1 MTTPLRVARQPH
13 KPAAPARALRFAL
26 AGAAGLYGLF
36 VALRFANKPAAQARA
51 LRFALACAAGLYG
64 LLVAGPAAAQDNEPR
79 LSEYRLTLRPV
90 GPPLPSFKYELVP
103 ARGLSRN
110 NAALLWHRALHLY
123 ADARPAGKE
132 FHEARGRLDAAFN
145 KPLKDFPKE
154 EVRNYLRPFNTTFKE
169 MEAAAKCD
177 HCDWGTADR
186 IAAEG
191 IGFLIPDAQKMRELT
206 FLLNLRTRM
215 HAADG
220 KVDAALRDVQ
230 TAYALARH
238 AAQGPTLIQFLIGST
253 IAAQTTRELEQVMQV
268 PGCPNLY
275 WSLTALP
282 RPLIDLTRGMEGEL
296 RLMEATIPFPKDVE
310 KGPMTPDEA
319 LAALDRLWAGLQKL
333 AEEEGKVEL
342 ASGRL
347 GLAMYVTLTH
357 PSARKSLRAAGKT
370 EAELD
375 AMPPAQVVMLDSLVR
390 FRNLRDEHFVWF
402 KAPYAEAV
410 QGMRASEAKLK
421 ELKRSPPLD
430 YLQTMLLLLLPAVDK
445 VYGAEVRTERRIAS
459 LRAVEAV
466 RLHAAKHDQLPAAL
480 AEVREVPVPVD
491 PATGQA
497 FEYARDGETFTIH
510 VPPPPGEQANQ
521 SNTWKYVVTVAR

>member
-1 MTTPLRVARQPH
+1 MTTPPRTL
-13 KPAAPARALRFAL
+13 
-26 AGAAGLYGLF
+26 
-36 VALRFANKPAAQARA
+36 
-51 LRFALACAAGLYG
+51 ALACSAGL
-64 LLVAGPAAAQDNEPR
+64 LLAVPAAAQDDDPK
-79 LSEYRLTLRPV
+79 LPEYALTLRPA

-103 ARGLSRN
+103 ARDLVKN

-132 FHEARGRLDAAFN
+132 FYEARDRFDAFVT
-145 KPLKDFPKE
+145 KPLKDFPKGD
-154 EVRNYLRPFNTTFKE
+154 VRTFLKPFTTTFRE

-177 HCDWGTADR
+177 HCEWGTADR

-191 IGFLIPDAQKMRELT
+191 IGFLLPDAQKMRELA
-206 FLLNLRTRM
+206 FLLTLRARM

-230 TAYALARH
+230 TGYALARH
-238 AAQGPTLIQFLIGST
+238 AAQGPTLIHFLIGSA

-282 RPLIDLTRGMEGEL
+282 RPLVDLKKGMEGEL
-296 RLMEATIPFPKDVE
+296 RSMETTIPLPKDVE

-319 LAALDRLWAGLQKL
+319 LAALDRLWAGIVKL
-333 AEEEGKVEL
+333 AEEEGSLGVPE
-342 ASGRL
+342 GRL
-347 GLAMYVTLTH
+347 GLAFYITLQH

-370 EAELD
+370 DAELD

-402 KAPYAEAV
+402 KAPYAEAM
-410 QGMRASEAKLK
+410 QGMRASQAKIK
-421 ELKRSPPLD
+421 ELKRGPPLD

-445 VYGAEVRTERRIAS
+445 VYGAEVRTERRVAS

-466 RLHAAKHDQLPAAL
+466 RLYAAKHDKLPATL
-480 AEVREVPVPVD
+480 ADVREVPVPVD

-497 FEYARDGETFTIH
+497 FEYVVDGDRFTVN
-510 VPPPPGEQANQ
+510 VPPPPGEPANQ